1 VSKKQAHQVES
12 EVMSAEEEEFYEK
25 LYQAYLETQ
34 EPMDDPACDPNKY
47 M

>member
-1 VSKKQAHQVES
+1 MSKKQSHQVE
-12 EVMSAEEEEFYEK
+12 EEEMSAEEEEFYEK

-34 EPMDDPACDPNKY
+34 EVIDDPAGDPDKY